1 MVTAKTLLGLL
12 DPASDQYGGEDA
24 VNAFLVGG
32 GPSILRY
39 RLDSMDGDWMAE
51 ARNGATDMMDRIARL
66 PGLQK
71 TCVTIVQLLCF
82 RLPWLD
88 AGYNDSNTALRRIT
102 LAGL

>member
-71 TCVTIVQLLCF
+71 TCV
-82 RLPWLD
+82 
-88 AGYNDSNTALRRIT
+88 YNSAATMLSAAL
-102 LAGL
+102 A